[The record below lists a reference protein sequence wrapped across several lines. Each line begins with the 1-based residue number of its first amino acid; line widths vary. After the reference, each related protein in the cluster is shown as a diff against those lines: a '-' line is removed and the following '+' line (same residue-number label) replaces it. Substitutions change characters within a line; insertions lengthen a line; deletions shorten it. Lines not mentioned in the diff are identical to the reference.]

1 MVEEEYSFIH
11 SLFNT
16 NFLSSCYVSGIIL
29 NVEDTAVNKRNKLLA
44 LMELM
49 FPLVKQTINKQIE
62 TLTRDSHKSHDED
75 KVEEGDRE

>member
-1 MVEEEYSFIH
+1 M
-11 SLFNT
+11 
-16 NFLSSCYVSGIIL
+16 SGIIL
-29 NVEDTAVNKRNKLLA
+29 NVEDKAVNKGNKQLA

-62 TLTRDSHKSHDED
+62 TLTRDSDKSHDED